1 MTEMPGTAPAAG
13 QRAGSTVTVRLFAGA
28 SRAMGTR
35 ERSLPLGAPKPLSD
49 VIAALGATG
58 EAARVLGLCTWL
70 VDTEPADGDTLVHP
84 GGLVDALPP
93 FAGG

>member
-1 MTEMPGTAPAAG
+1 MSTSAPPSA
-13 QRAGSTVTVRLFAGA
+13 TVTLRFFAGA

-35 ERSLPLGAPKPLSD
+35 ERTLALDAPAPLEA
-49 VIAALGATG
+49 VIARLGATG

-70 VDTEPADGDTLVHP
+70 VDTVPAEGGTPVAP
-84 GGLVDALPP
+84 GATVDALPP